1 MNHDRGTYAGW
12 KAWRERGRKRRET
25 LEAGAHVLAYHAFL
39 LGLLAQVWRGSLAQY
54 FWSETAVKIIIVIAG
69 VSAIGLLVFPEQ
81 GVQAIKKATN
91 TVGSFL
97 LGKLTAAVLMVI
109 YIVLL
114 PLGYMYGRARF
125 TKLHPGGAG
134 WVQRGDW
141 RRSTWGAKVSEA
153 ENDVKQH
160 GTLRRLAWYFI
171 ERGNLIILVLVA
183 ILLVA
188 VSLSILAHTPYLAP
202 FVYTIF

>member
-1 MNHDRGTYAGW
+1 M
-12 KAWRERGRKRRET
+12 
-25 LEAGAHVLAYHAFL
+25 EAVAHVLAYHAFL
-39 LGLLAQVWRGSLAQY
+39 LGLLAQVWRGGLAQY
-54 FWSETAVKIIIVIAG
+54 SWSDTAVKVIITIAG
-69 VSAIGLLVFPEQ
+69 VSAAGLLVFPEQ
-81 GVQAIKKATN
+81 GVQVIKKTTT

-97 LGKLTAAVLMVI
+97 LGKFTVVLLMII

-114 PLGYMYGRARF
+114 PLGYVYGRARF
-125 TKLHPGGAG
+125 TRLHPGGAG

-141 RRSTWGAKVSEA
+141 RRSTWGVKASEA
-153 ENDVKQH
+153 EKEIKQH

-171 ERGNLIILVLVA
+171 ERGNLVILALVA